1 MTTPSD
7 SVIKGEKIFIKAM
20 SIILALII
28 TVIFLILLPYSLNEI
43 FGTWIKIDGQLVN
56 NPKCVNIP
64 ETDLF
69 RCSPIEIHYKLPNN
83 SKIYKKEDDLGI
95 ISETEYK
102 KGDIIDIWHE
112 KNSDPVVASFINQT
126 PFLTGKNTLLTM
138 ILFLILSWG
147 WVYITHTF

>member
-1 MTTPSD
+1 MATPSN
-7 SVIKGEKIFIKAM
+7 SVKGEKFFIKAM

-28 TVIFLILLPYSLNEI
+28 TIIFLTLLPYSLNEI

-112 KNSDPVVASFINQT
+112 KNSDPAVASFINQT
-126 PFLTGKNTLLTM
+126 PFLTGESTLIIM